1 MEGKNLMTCS
11 FFGHRYIDE
20 AIAAPLKNALT
31 NLIAN
36 NVDTFLVGHQG
47 DFDRLV
53 LRTLRQPKK
62 EFPQIR
68 YRVVLAYLPA
78 APAAYC
84 AYTEEETVFPEGLE
98 TVPPRYAISWRNRWM
113 IRQSDVVVTYITHF
127 QGSAAQFAK
136 LAKRMNKQVINIPD
150 SLQSRK

>member
-1 MEGKNLMTCS
+1 MTCS

-53 LRTLRQPKK
+53 LRTLRQLKK

-78 APAAYC
+78 APAACC

>member
-1 MEGKNLMTCS
+1 MTCS

-53 LRTLRQPKK
+53 LRTLRQLKK

-78 APAAYC
+78 APAACC

-113 IRQSDVVVTYITHF
+113 IRQSDVVVTYITHS
-127 QGSAAQFAK
+127 QGSAAQFAES
-136 LAKRMNKQVINIPD
+136 AKRMNKQVINIHD

>member
-1 MEGKNLMTCS
+1 MTCS

-36 NVDTFLVGHQG
+36 NVDTFLVGQQG

-53 LRTLRQPKK
+53 LRTLRQLKK

-113 IRQSDVVVTYITHF
+113 IRQSDVVVTYITHS
-127 QGSAAQFAK
+127 QGGTAQFAES
-136 LAKRMNKQVINIPD
+136 AKRMNKRVINIPD

>member
-1 MEGKNLMTCS
+1 MTCS

-31 NLIAN
+31 NLIEN
-36 NVDTFLVGHQG
+36 DVDTFLVGHQG

-53 LRTLRQPKK
+53 LRTLRQLKK

-113 IRQSDVVVTYITHF
+113 IKQSDVVVTYITHS
-127 QGSAAQFAK
+127 QGGAAQFAK
-136 LAKRMNKQVINIPD
+136 SAKRMNKQVINIPD

>member
-1 MEGKNLMTCS
+1 MTCS

-78 APAAYC
+78 APAACC

-98 TVPPRYAISWRNRWM
+98 TVPPPLCHFMAQSVDDQAIGRCRYLYYPFPGQRRTICEIGKENE
-113 IRQSDVVVTYITHF
+113 QTGD
-127 QGSAAQFAK
+127 
-136 LAKRMNKQVINIPD
+136 
-150 SLQSRK
+150 

>member
-1 MEGKNLMTCS
+1 MTCS

-53 LRTLRQPKK
+53 LRTLRQLKK

-78 APAAYC
+78 AQAACC

-113 IRQSDVVVTYITHF
+113 IRQSDVVVTYITHS
-127 QGSAAQFAK
+127 QDSAAQFAK

>member
-1 MEGKNLMTCS
+1 MTCS

-53 LRTLRQPKK
+53 LRTLRQLKK

-78 APAAYC
+78 APAACC
-84 AYTEEETVFPEGLE
+84 AYPEEETVFPEGLE

-113 IRQSDVVVTYITHF
+113 IRQSDVVVTYITHS
-127 QGSAAQFAK
+127 QDSAAQFAK

>member
-1 MEGKNLMTCS
+1 MTCS

-31 NLIAN
+31 NLIAI

-53 LRTLRQPKK
+53 LRTLRQLKK

-78 APAAYC
+78 ALAAYC
-84 AYTEEETVFPEGLE
+84 AYTEEETVFPEGFE

-113 IRQSDVVVTYITHF
+113 IRQSDVVVTYITHS
-127 QGSAAQFAK
+127 QGGTAQFAE

>member
-1 MEGKNLMTCS
+1 M
-11 FFGHRYIDE
+11 
-20 AIAAPLKNALT
+20 T

-53 LRTLRQPKK
+53 LRTLRQLKK

-78 APAAYC
+78 APAACC

-98 TVPPRYAISWRNRWM
+98 TVPPRYAISGRNRWM
-113 IRQSDVVVTYITHF
+113 IRQSDVVVTYITHS
-127 QGSAAQFAK
+127 QDSAAQFAK

>member
-1 MEGKNLMTCS
+1 MTCS

-53 LRTLRQPKK
+53 LRTLRQLKK

-113 IRQSDVVVTYITHF
+113 IRQSDVVVTYITHS
-127 QGSAAQFAK
+127 QGSAAQFAES
-136 LAKRMNKQVINIPD
+136 AKRMNKQVINIPD

>member
-1 MEGKNLMTCS
+1 MTCS

-31 NLIAN
+31 NLIEN
-36 NVDTFLVGHQG
+36 DVDTFLVGHQG

-78 APAAYC
+78 APAACC
-84 AYTEEETVFPEGLE
+84 AYTKEE

-113 IRQSDVVVTYITHF
+113 IRQSDVVVTYITHS
-127 QGSAAQFAK
+127 QDSAAQFAK
-136 LAKRMNKQVINIPD
+136 LAKRMNKQVINIHD

>member
-1 MEGKNLMTCS
+1 MTCS

-53 LRTLRQPKK
+53 LRTLRQLKK

-68 YRVVLAYLPA
+68 YRVVLTYLPA
-78 APAAYC
+78 ARATYC

-113 IRQSDVVVTYITHF
+113 IRQSDVVVTYITHS
-127 QGSAAQFAK
+127 QGGAAQFAES
-136 LAKRMNKQVINIPD
+136 AKRMNKRVINIPD

>member
-1 MEGKNLMTCS
+1 MTCS

-31 NLIAN
+31 NLIEN
-36 NVDTFLVGHQG
+36 DVDTFLVGHQG

-53 LRTLRQPKK
+53 LRTLRQLKK

-78 APAAYC
+78 APAACC

-113 IRQSDVVVTYITHF
+113 IRQSDVVVTYITHS
-127 QGSAAQFAK
+127 QGSAAQFAES
-136 LAKRMNKQVINIPD
+136 AKRMNKQVINIPD

>member
-1 MEGKNLMTCS
+1 MTCS

-53 LRTLRQPKK
+53 LRTLRQLKK

-113 IRQSDVVVTYITHF
+113 IRQSDVVVTYITHS
-127 QGSAAQFAK
+127 QGSTAQFAK

>member
-1 MEGKNLMTCS
+1 MTCS

-53 LRTLRQPKK
+53 LRTLRQLKK

-78 APAAYC
+78 ARAAYC

-98 TVPPRYAISWRNRWM
+98 TVPHRYAISWRNRWM
-113 IRQSDVVVTYITHF
+113 IRQSDVVVTYITHS
-127 QGSAAQFAK
+127 QGGAAQFAES
-136 LAKRMNKQVINIPD
+136 AKRMNKRVINIPD

>member
-1 MEGKNLMTCS
+1 MTCS

-53 LRTLRQPKK
+53 LRTLRQLKK

-113 IRQSDVVVTYITHF
+113 IRQSDVVVTYITHS
-127 QGSAAQFAK
+127 QDSAAQFAES
-136 LAKRMNKQVINIPD
+136 AKKMNKRVINIPD

>member
-1 MEGKNLMTCS
+1 MTCS

-53 LRTLRQPKK
+53 LRTLRQLKK

-78 APAAYC
+78 APAACC

-113 IRQSDVVVTYITHF
+113 IRQSDVVVTYITHS
-127 QGSAAQFAK
+127 QDSAAQFAK

>member
-1 MEGKNLMTCS
+1 MTCS

-53 LRTLRQPKK
+53 LRTLRQLKK

-113 IRQSDVVVTYITHF
+113 IRQSDVVVTYITHS
-127 QGSAAQFAK
+127 QDSAAQFAK

>member
-1 MEGKNLMTCS
+1 MTCS

-53 LRTLRQPKK
+53 LRTLRQLKK

-113 IRQSDVVVTYITHF
+113 IRQSDVVVTYITHC
-127 QGSAAQFAK
+127 AAQFAK

>member
-1 MEGKNLMTCS
+1 MTCS

-31 NLIAN
+31 NLIAI

-53 LRTLRQPKK
+53 LRTLRQLKK

-78 APAAYC
+78 ARATYC

-113 IRQSDVVVTYITHF
+113 IRQSDVVVTYITHS
-127 QGSAAQFAK
+127 QGGAAQFAES
-136 LAKRMNKQVINIPD
+136 AKRMNKRVINIPD
-150 SLQSRK
+150 SLQNRK